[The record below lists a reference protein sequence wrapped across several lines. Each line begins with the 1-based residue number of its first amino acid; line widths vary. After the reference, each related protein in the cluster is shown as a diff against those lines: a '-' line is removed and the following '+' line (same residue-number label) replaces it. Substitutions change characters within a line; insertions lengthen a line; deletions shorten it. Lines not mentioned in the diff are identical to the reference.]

1 MASSRPPLSKSAD
14 LDLTIISTK
23 HLKNVNWK
31 NNILKPSSCSR
42 PKERNLFSVGYKNM
56 VGSRRASWRIL
67 SKIEQKEESMG
78 NESNTTVLEDFYVH
92 LVDVVPDLIEHV
104 HRTTTRLLLH
114 VNGYVEHIAN
124 FKWEVKELGMLIYC
138 WGNLSIMQRDL
149 LMVEF
154 VKRYCSCSMLHMTY
168 TCIHINPVTS
178 SDDPKQKLIQVKLLD
193 YGLEILAET
202 LVKGLSWVKRCSDE
216 GRALMS
222 LDLQV
227 NYFSDMSKVNFKM
240 CIMWCLIF
248 V

>member
-1 MASSRPPLSKSAD
+1 
-14 LDLTIISTK
+14 
-23 HLKNVNWK
+23 
-31 NNILKPSSCSR
+31 
-42 PKERNLFSVGYKNM
+42 M

-78 NESNTTVLEDFYVH
+78 NE
-92 LVDVVPDLIEHV
+92 VDVVPDLIEHV

-124 FKWEVKELGMLIYC
+124 FKWEVKELGLEHN
-138 WGNLSIMQRDL
+138 G
-149 LMVEF
+149 F
-154 VKRYCSCSMLHMTY
+154 
-168 TCIHINPVTS
+168 
-178 SDDPKQKLIQVKLLD
+178 IQVKLLD

-227 NYFSDMSKVNFKM
+227 QNLANQKY
-240 CIMWCLIF
+240 ITGQ
-248 V
+248 

>member
-1 MASSRPPLSKSAD
+1 M
-14 LDLTIISTK
+14 
-23 HLKNVNWK
+23 
-31 NNILKPSSCSR
+31 
-42 PKERNLFSVGYKNM
+42 
-56 VGSRRASWRIL
+56 
-67 SKIEQKEESMG
+67 
-78 NESNTTVLEDFYVH
+78 
-92 LVDVVPDLIEHV
+92 
-104 HRTTTRLLLH
+104 
-114 VNGYVEHIAN
+114 
-124 FKWEVKELGMLIYC
+124 GMLIYC

-222 LDLQV
+222 LDLQTYYLPDKEYV
-227 NYFSDMSKVNFKM
+227 QWAHAHPV
-240 CIMWCLIF
+240 
-248 V
+248 